1 MTPVRRIVVSM
12 AAAAALMAFASA
24 PGALAKGTHRGPT
37 DKGGD
42 IDGKGNSGGMPIA
55 GYPGTSDSGS
65 ADDGPGGINFGSDG
79 AQQRQIAR
87 DLFGRRSRESLRDFR
102 DDRNRRTAEP
112 ATAN

>member
-1 MTPVRRIVVSM
+1 MMSVRRIVVSM
-12 AAAAALMAFASA
+12 AAAAALTAFAAA
-24 PGALAKGTHRGPT
+24 PGVLAKGTHRGPT

-42 IDGKGNSGGMPIA
+42 IDGKGNSGGVPLA
-55 GYPGTSDSGS
+55 GYPGTGDTGN
-65 ADDGPGGINFGSDG
+65 ANDGPGGINFGSDG

-112 ATAN
+112 STAN